1 MLKLMH
7 QPGSRIVEIQID
19 GEVSSSEFDETIQSL
34 EKIIRAHGKILL
46 LKHVTLVGF
55 PPIPLSKLWDD
66 LKFGFEHLGDISH
79 IAAVTDYPG
88 VQQIV
93 QFLDPLFKA
102 NMEYFPE
109 SDLEK
114 ARQWL
119 REMESE
125 EDQRGS

>member
-1 MLKLMH
+1 MLELMH
-7 QPGSRIVEIQID
+7 QPGSRIVELHID
-19 GEVSSSEFDETIQSL
+19 GEVSAAEFDETIQAL
-34 EKIIRAHGKILL
+34 EQIIREHGKILL
-46 LKHVTLVGF
+46 LKHVSLVGF

-88 VQQIV
+88 VQQMV

-109 SDLEK
+109 SDLDK
-114 ARQWL
+114 ARVWL
-119 REMESE
+119 KEMEAD
-125 EDQRGS
+125 EDSVS